1 MKRLYDYLRDR
12 GLWGILISIV
22 AIALIALAYF
32 YPDAMQGNLL
42 RQHDTQQGIAIGQEA
57 KLFQETTG
65 ETTRWTNSVFSG
77 MPTFQISPSYPSDSL
92 FSWINTVMGL
102 GLPAPAN
109 LLAMMMIGFFI
120 LCLAM
125 RMRWPVALLGAVAYG
140 FSSYFIIIIGAG
152 HIWKF
157 VTLAYIPPTI
167 AGIVWAYRGKRLFG
181 AAVAGLF
188 TMLQISS
195 NHPQMTYYF
204 LFVILGFAVAYLW
217 TAVREKRVKSW
228 VKSTAVLIFA
238 GLLGVGANSPGLY
251 NTYEYSKETMRGNH
265 SELTQPGDAAPSS
278 GGGLDRDY
286 ITQYSYGPSETFSL
300 LIPNIKGG
308 ATMKPEKGSGKAM
321 NLASLPEARELSA
334 DPMVMQYLEYTS
346 QYFGEPEGTNGPV
359 YVGALIVAL
368 FLLGCVIVRGAL
380 KWVLLGLTV
389 FSILLALGR
398 NFMGL
403 TDLMI
408 DYMPMYAKF
417 RTVESILVIAEFC
430 MPLLAVMALSQ
441 ILREK
446 DAETAWLRYRKPFF
460 WCFGVVLGFCLVA
473 VLFPSVYGS
482 AITDN
487 DRQIDAMISSSL
499 MQQGYDSQTASQFSL
514 ANPAIYSAVETLRYS
529 LVRADALRS
538 LVIVALGGI
547 FLLLYFRRKISV
559 GVTVVAVGVVVLVD
573 LFAVNKRYLDHESF
587 MSRELTSGEPFR
599 MTDTDRA
606 ILADTTLHY
615 RVMNL
620 PQFWQPDPSYY
631 HKAIG
636 GYHAAKLTRYQDL
649 IDRHLNHF
657 LSNNPSDA
665 DWNVLNMLNARYI
678 VDYQG
683 RPVFNNEAFG
693 NAWFVDSIAYV
704 SGADAEMEGLSLY
717 DPHRIAVADVA
728 FRDVLGE
735 PKQSAVPDSLRT
747 DYIRLTSYAPNR
759 LKYSASSASGGV
771 AVFSEVYFPWG
782 WHATVDGS
790 PVSLAR
796 VDYLLRALPLPAGEH
811 IVEMVFDPES
821 LEVTDTV
828 ATVSIILIY
837 VMLLGAVAVW
847 YVRLRRVKE

>member
-217 TAVREKRVKSW
+217 TAIREKRVKSW

-238 GLLGVGANSPGLY
+238 GLLGVAANSPGLY

-265 SELTQPGDAAPSS
+265 SELTQPGSAAPSS

-460 WCFGVVLGFCLVA
+460 WCFGVVLALCLVA

-538 LVIVALGGI
+538 LVIVALGGL

-559 GVTVVAVGVVVLVD
+559 GVTVAAVGVVVLVD

-606 ILADTTLHY
+606 IHADTTLHY

-649 IDRHLNHF
+649 IDRHLSHF
-657 LSNNPSDA
+657 LSNSPSDA

-693 NAWFVDSIAYV
+693 NAWFVDSVAYV

-717 DPHRIAVADVA
+717 DPRRIAVADVA

-735 PKQSAVPDSLRT
+735 PSPSSVPDSLRT

-759 LKYSASSASGGV
+759 LNYRASSASGGV

-782 WHATVDGS
+782 WHATVDGA

-811 IVEMVFDPES
+811 TVEMVFHPES
-821 LEVTDTV
+821 L
-828 ATVSIILIY
+828 
-837 VMLLGAVAVW
+837 
-847 YVRLRRVKE
+847 